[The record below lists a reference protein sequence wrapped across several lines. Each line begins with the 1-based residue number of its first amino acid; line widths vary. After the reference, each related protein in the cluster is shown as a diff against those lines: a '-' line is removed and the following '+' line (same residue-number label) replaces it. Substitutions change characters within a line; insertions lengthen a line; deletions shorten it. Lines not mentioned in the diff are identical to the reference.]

1 MSRRRSGEPSR
12 RRIGPMETARGRQGC
27 PATTADF
34 VAARRPI
41 ALTGSDTAALATTT
55 AGSAAIATSITAS
68 GSSTATSASATT
80 ATTTAAATTFG
91 QRGTYRQSSG
101 CENQHEHSESSHVA
115 PPP

>member
-1 MSRRRSGEPSR
+1 MQAPRCGE
-12 RRIGPMETARGRQGC
+12 GC
-27 PATTADF
+27 SATTADF
-34 VAARRPI
+34 VAARRLI
-41 ALTGSDTAALATTT
+41 AVTGSDTAALAATT
-55 AGSAAIATSITAS
+55 AATIATSITAS

-80 ATTTAAATTFG
+80 AAAAATFG

>member
-55 AGSAAIATSITAS
+55 AVTIATSITAS
-68 GSSTATSASATT
+68 GSSTATSATATS
-80 ATTTAAATTFG
+80 ATTTATFG

>member
-1 MSRRRSGEPSR
+1 MQAPRCGE
-12 RRIGPMETARGRQGC
+12 GC
-27 PATTADF
+27 SATTADF
-34 VAARRPI
+34 VAARRLI
-41 ALTGSDTAALATTT
+41 AVTGSDTAALATTT
-55 AGSAAIATSITAS
+55 AVTIATSITAS

-91 QRGTYRQSSG
+91 PRGTYRQSSG

>member
-55 AGSAAIATSITAS
+55 AVTIATSITAG
-68 GSSTATSASATT
+68 GSSTATSAT
-80 ATTTAAATTFG
+80 ATTAAAAFG

>member
-55 AGSAAIATSITAS
+55 AVTIATSITAS
-68 GSSTATSASATT
+68 ASTATSASATT
-80 ATTTAAATTFG
+80 ATTTAAAAAATFG

>member
-1 MSRRRSGEPSR
+1 MQAPRCGE
-12 RRIGPMETARGRQGC
+12 GC
-27 PATTADF
+27 SATTADF
-34 VAARRPI
+34 VAARRLI
-41 ALTGSDTAALATTT
+41 AVTGSDAAALATTT
-55 AGSAAIATSITAS
+55 AVTIATSITAS

-80 ATTTAAATTFG
+80 ATTTAAATTTFG

>member
-1 MSRRRSGEPSR
+1 MQAPRCGE
-12 RRIGPMETARGRQGC
+12 GC
-27 PATTADF
+27 SATTAYF

-41 ALTGSDTAALATTT
+41 GLPGSDTAALATTT
-55 AGSAAIATSITAS
+55 AGSCPTAATIATSITAS

-80 ATTTAAATTFG
+80 TAATTFG

>member
-1 MSRRRSGEPSR
+1 MQAPRCCE
-12 RRIGPMETARGRQGC
+12 GC
-27 PATTADF
+27 SATTAYF

-41 ALTGSDTAALATTT
+41 GLPSSDTAAMATTT
-55 AGSAAIATSITAS
+55 AGAATIATSITAS

-80 ATTTAAATTFG
+80 ATTTAAAATFG

>member
-1 MSRRRSGEPSR
+1 MQAPRCGE
-12 RRIGPMETARGRQGC
+12 GC
-27 PATTADF
+27 SATTADF
-34 VAARRPI
+34 VAARRLI
-41 ALTGSDTAALATTT
+41 AVTGSDTAALATTT
-55 AGSAAIATSITAS
+55 AVTIATSITAS

-80 ATTTAAATTFG
+80 ATTAAAATFG

>member
-1 MSRRRSGEPSR
+1 MQAPRCSE
-12 RRIGPMETARGRQGC
+12 GC
-27 PATTADF
+27 SATTAYF

-41 ALTGSDTAALATTT
+41 GLPGSDTAALATTT
-55 AGSAAIATSITAS
+55 GGSCPTAATIATSITAS

-80 ATTTAAATTFG
+80 ATTTAAATFG